1 MRAELEPLARDPARS
16 AVLLDFDGT
25 LSEIVAH
32 PDLARPVDGARE
44 AVASLVGRYGLVA
57 VVSGRPTEDVER
69 LLGVEGVT
77 YAGRYGATSPG
88 VSLEPSIPSTAM
100 AAAAGVAGAWVEDKG
115 DSVAV
120 HYRQTDEPEAAR
132 RSLRAPLERL
142 AVEHGLELIEG
153 KMVLELVPAD
163 RPRKGGAVQRL
174 IRDAD
179 ARAALFAGDD
189 LADLEGFAALDLIRE
204 DDVDTVKVAVR
215 GEEEWSELLA
225 AADVVVSG
233 PAGLVALLRELA
245 AA

>member
-1 MRAELEPLARDPARS
+1 
-16 AVLLDFDGT
+16 
-25 LSEIVAH
+25 
-32 PDLARPVDGARE
+32 
-44 AVASLVGRYGLVA
+44 
-57 VVSGRPTEDVER
+57 
-69 LLGVEGVT
+69 
-77 YAGRYGATSPG
+77 
-88 VSLEPSIPSTAM
+88 M